1 MKTELYING
10 TRVNLSQEVN
20 ASLNYAIADIREP
33 EKRNGAFSRSVKL
46 YCDSVLSQVLDAI
59 FEIGYNTQTSGIVNF
74 MPDFNPNLK
83 APFVLYADGMEQ
95 LRGYMRLRSIDRDE
109 QGLQRMYYNVE
120 LYGMLANIFTDLGD
134 KKMGELDYSSDNHIY
149 NRTNQKATWTNVD
162 ADDGNYVYPMINY
175 GTVPS
180 ENTWKVTDFFP
191 SISLKSLVDKIVTGV
206 GYQYDSTFFD
216 SSYFKKQYIT
226 FTGDKLTL
234 SASGVANSLFSART
248 NVALSGNA
256 IASTTDFPFNVEV
269 SDPSNQYDNTT
280 YTFTAASAGWHEFVI
295 TGNVGFINITSSTL
309 STALSANLYFVCL
322 VNNTTPYLT
331 TQTGNLSYGNLA
343 SWAFATNNV
352 TFTSQSILL
361 NAGDIVVFRLQ
372 PFLNNNLSNVKT
384 YAASG
389 ITVKNTRNNPA
400 VVEGGTI
407 EMNAALPVDVRQADF
422 FKWLILRYNLMVEPD
437 KTNDKKIYVETAND
451 FYASGTPVD
460 WTTKVDVSKPVT
472 ITPMGLL
479 DAIRYVVKDADDND
493 YRNKFYK
500 DKWGKTY
507 GQKELDVTN
516 DFIKNTK
523 VIETGF
529 APAVLVGSTAHDRII
544 PHIYQSDSN
553 GVRTPMKS
561 KMRIVYWSG
570 TFNTSSAW
578 TYQTAT
584 SGYTETTYPYAGHV
598 DNPYTPTL
606 DVNVFFPREIYYT
619 NPQGAT
625 QYTDNNVYNAYH
637 KLYMDEITNA
647 NSKLVTLYAWLRPI
661 DILQLSFKNIVHI
674 DGHNYRLH
682 KVVDFDPLQEKSTK
696 IELLKLITGIPFT
709 PETKSLDFTYGGQ
722 LGGLPAPSFNWNGD
736 VGGTAVVSNATNTG
750 RGNYVAEDST
760 GTTVGG
766 EGNRVGAGTSNITI
780 LGSDNVSVASGLT
793 NVTVINSDNLNI
805 TESDVI
811 YIDGVKQQAPTTTTL
826 TGNTTITEA
835 GYYLANGTF
844 TITLSPSDYP
854 AGTRIDIKDITSG
867 AHTITISGGGVNIDG
882 AATYTLTVTYE
893 SVTIFYNGTQFYLL

>member
-1 MKTELYING
+1 
-10 TRVNLSQEVN
+10 
-20 ASLNYAIADIREP
+20 
-33 EKRNGAFSRSVKL
+33 
-46 YCDSVLSQVLDAI
+46 
-59 FEIGYNTQTSGIVNF
+59 
-74 MPDFNPNLK
+74 
-83 APFVLYADGMEQ
+83 
-95 LRGYMRLRSIDRDE
+95 
-109 QGLQRMYYNVE
+109 
-120 LYGMLANIFTDLGD
+120 
-134 KKMGELDYSSDNHIY
+134 
-149 NRTNQKATWTNVD
+149 
-162 ADDGNYVYPMINY
+162 
-175 GTVPS
+175 
-180 ENTWKVTDFFP
+180 
-191 SISLKSLVDKIVTGV
+191 
-206 GYQYDSTFFD
+206 
-216 SSYFKKQYIT
+216 
-226 FTGDKLTL
+226 
-234 SASGVANSLFSART
+234 
-248 NVALSGNA
+248 
-256 IASTTDFPFNVEV
+256 
-269 SDPSNQYDNTT
+269 
-280 YTFTAASAGWHEFVI
+280 
-295 TGNVGFINITSSTL
+295 
-309 STALSANLYFVCL
+309 
-322 VNNTTPYLT
+322 
-331 TQTGNLSYGNLA
+331 
-343 SWAFATNNV
+343 
-352 TFTSQSILL
+352 
-361 NAGDIVVFRLQ
+361 
-372 PFLNNNLSNVKT
+372 
-384 YAASG
+384 
-389 ITVKNTRNNPA
+389 
-400 VVEGGTI
+400 
-407 EMNAALPVDVRQADF
+407 MNAALPVDVRQADF

-437 KTNDKKIYVETAND
+437 KNNDKKIYVETAND
-451 FYASGTPVD
+451 FYASGTAVD

-625 QYTDNNVYNAYH
+625 QYTDNNVYNSYH

-709 PETKSLDFTYGGQ
+709 PETKAIDFTYGGQ

-826 TGNTTITEA
+826 TGDTTITEA

-854 AGTRIDIKDITSG
+854 AGTRIDIKDITSL

-882 AATYTLTVTYE
+882 SATYSMTVQYE
-893 SVTIFYNGTQFYLL
+893 SVTIFYNGTQFYII

>member
-1 MKTELYING
+1 
-10 TRVNLSQEVN
+10 
-20 ASLNYAIADIREP
+20 
-33 EKRNGAFSRSVKL
+33 
-46 YCDSVLSQVLDAI
+46 
-59 FEIGYNTQTSGIVNF
+59 
-74 MPDFNPNLK
+74 
-83 APFVLYADGMEQ
+83 
-95 LRGYMRLRSIDRDE
+95 
-109 QGLQRMYYNVE
+109 
-120 LYGMLANIFTDLGD
+120 
-134 KKMGELDYSSDNHIY
+134 
-149 NRTNQKATWTNVD
+149 
-162 ADDGNYVYPMINY
+162 MINY

-248 NVALSGNA
+248 NVALSGSATFGNA
-256 IASTTDFPFNVEV
+256 FPFNVEV
-269 SDPSNQYDNTT
+269 TDPSNQYDPVT
-280 YTFTAASAGWHEFVI
+280 YTFTAAESGWHEFVI
-295 TGNVGFINITSSTL
+295 TGNVGLINTGANTANPDANILWTCIVNTNAAFIN
-309 STALSANLYFVCL
+309 
-322 VNNTTPYLT
+322 T
-331 TQTGNLSYGNLA
+331 TQTGLIDYGA
-343 SWAFATNNV
+343 IPSWGIATNNY
-352 TFTSQSILL
+352 TFTSPSILL
-361 NAGDIVVFRLQ
+361 NVGDTVTFRIGGSI
-372 PFLNNNLSNVKT
+372 FT
-384 YAASG
+384 YSTTATVSFYVASG
-389 ITVKNTRNNPA
+389 LTVKNTRNNPA
-400 VVEGGTI
+400 VVENSTVN
-407 EMNAALPVDVRQADF
+407 MNAALPVDVRQADF
-422 FKWLILRYNLMVEPD
+422 LKWLILRYNLMVEPD

-451 FYASGTPVD
+451 FYGSGTPVD

-578 TYQTAT
+578 TYQTV
-584 SGYTETTYPYAGHV
+584 SGNFTETTYPYAGHV

-709 PETKSLDFTYGGQ
+709 PETKSIDFTYGGQ

-780 LGSDNVSVASGLT
+780 LGSDNVTVASGLT

-826 TGNTTITEA
+826 TGDTTITEA

-882 AATYTLTVTYE
+882 SATYSMTVQYE
-893 SVTIFYNGTQFYLL
+893 SVTIFYNGTQFYII